1 MSWVEI
7 SDAAIYIFYQP
18 FTFFLQAVNCSA
30 IHVYTYIVILQM
42 NIMNI
47 MNIRRWFMKFIT
59 SFIGLIFS
67 AIVLLQTGGGA
78 FAQSYPNK
86 PIRFIVVFVPGGS
99 TDILARAIG
108 QKLGESW
115 GQPVVIDNRGGA
127 GGVIGTEMGA
137 RAEPDGYTITM
148 VSASHAFNPS
158 LYGKLPYD
166 TIRDFIPLTNAA
178 FVPNIL
184 TVHPSVPVKSVKE
197 FIALA
202 KAKPG
207 GLNYSSAGK
216 GSAIHLAAELF
227 MSMTGIKMTH
237 IPYKGGGQAL
247 IQLMGGEADCMFSNL
262 ASSFNYVKSGR
273 LRALGVTTLERSPVY
288 PDIPTIAESGV
299 PGYEFVSWFGV
310 VAPART
316 PKEITAKLSNEIVKI
331 LNRPDT
337 VDQLR
342 KIGMEPI
349 GDGPE
354 KFAVLIS
361 AEMKKWEKVIR
372 EADIRIQ

>member
-1 MSWVEI
+1 
-7 SDAAIYIFYQP
+7 
-18 FTFFLQAVNCSA
+18 
-30 IHVYTYIVILQM
+30 
-42 NIMNI
+42 MNI

-67 AIVLLQTGGGA
+67 AMVLLQTGGGA

-354 KFAVLIS
+354 KFAALIS

>member
-1 MSWVEI
+1 
-7 SDAAIYIFYQP
+7 
-18 FTFFLQAVNCSA
+18 
-30 IHVYTYIVILQM
+30 
-42 NIMNI
+42 
-47 MNIRRWFMKFIT
+47 MKFIMG
-59 SFIGLIFS
+59 FIGLVFS
-67 AIVLLQTGGGA
+67 SMILFSGGGDA
-78 FAQSYPNK
+78 FAQSYPTK

-108 QKLGESW
+108 QKLSESL

-137 RAEPDGYTITM
+137 KAEPNGYTITM

-166 TIRDFIPLTNAA
+166 TIRDFIPITNAA

-184 TVHPSVPVKSVKE
+184 TVHPEVPVKSVKE

-202 KAKPG
+202 KTKPG
-207 GLNYSSAGK
+207 GLNYSSAGQ

-227 MSMTGIKMTH
+227 MSMTGTKMTH
-237 IPYKGGGQAL
+237 IPYKGGGEAL
-247 IQLMGGEADCMFSNL
+247 IRLISGEADCMFSNL
-262 ASSFNYVKSGR
+262 ASSYNYVKSGR
-273 LRALGVTTLERSPVY
+273 LKALGVTTSERSPVY
-288 PDIPTIAESGV
+288 PDIPTIAEAGV

-310 VAPART
+310 VAPAKT
-316 PKEITAKLSNEIVKI
+316 PKEITTKLNTEIVNI
-331 LNRPDT
+331 LKRPDM

-349 GDGPE
+349 GDSSEHFTG
-354 KFAVLIS
+354 FIS
-361 AEMKKWEKVIR
+361 AEINKWEKVIK
-372 EADIRIQ
+372 AAGISIKIQ